1 MPSDVASSI
10 HQYRPAT
17 IPGAPV
23 LLLLHGTG
31 GNEHELL
38 PLADQLMPGAG
49 VLSPRGKILE
59 RGMPRFF
66 RRLAEGVLDVEDPC
80 ASARAELAAWVTAA
94 TAHYRLDAARVVA
107 AGFSNGANIAGGLV
121 LLSPGTLAGA
131 VLFRAMV
138 PLVPDPLPVLPHTP
152 VLLSNGR
159 SDPLVSPDE
168 TGRLVALLRSSGA
181 DVEQVW
187 QDTGH
192 TFVPGDITD
201 ARAWLQRFKS
211 RP

>member
-1 MPSDVASSI
+1 MPSDVASFI
-10 HQYRPAT
+10 HQYRAPT
-17 IPGAPV
+17 VSGAPV

-38 PLADQLMPGAG
+38 PLAEQLMPGAG

-59 RGMPRFF
+59 RGMLRFF
-66 RRLAEGVLDVEDPC
+66 RRLSEGVFDVEDLRFR
-80 ASARAELAAWVTAA
+80 AAELAAWVMAA

-107 AGFSNGANIAGGLV
+107 AGFSNGANIAGAMV
-121 LLSPGTLAGA
+121 LLCPGTLAGA
-131 VLFRAMV
+131 ALFRAMV
-138 PLVPDPLPVLPHTP
+138 PLVPEPLPVLPETP
-152 VLLSNGR
+152 VLVSNGR
-159 SDPLVSPDE
+159 VDQLVSVAE
-168 TGRLVALLRSSGA
+168 TGNLVALLRAAGA
-181 DVEQVW
+181 DVKQVW

-211 RP
+211 